1 MSHPVDPPLEQ
12 SLAEHRIKREALTRD
27 VSLGARRLI
36 IFLTP
41 GLDARTG
48 GILAIFSMKEETV
61 ALEQLHR
68 ARVILCAV
76 PGDDPAFFKYSW
88 FDNSDYLL
96 DLETVLKSCES
107 LDYLQ
112 LHIPDYAVNRLL
124 AWLSTFEKTLLQ
136 NIREIHLN
144 VLLFNIDNIRGQNYN
159 QKVRQDVKGL
169 LSFGKATC
177 TTAHEAYTNLTVRE
191 EQGVPL
197 HRLGCLWGPEF
208 FPRSSY
214 EEKEPLMIVSRDGHL
229 LKEKVLQRIAQ
240 AFPELT
246 IQIIENVHYEDYRKM
261 VHRAKWGLTFG
272 EGLDSYFG
280 DTILSGGVAFA
291 VFNDRYFTPEYAS
304 LENVYPSWEVLM
316 DRITTDMQ
324 RLDEPVAYNHCCQ
337 QAYDLLSA
345 NSGGDRFRENLRLFY
360 SDEYTFP

>member
-1 MSHPVDPPLEQ
+1 MSHPVDPLMEQ
-12 SLAEHRIKREALTRD
+12 SLAQHRLKREALTRE
-27 VSLGARRLI
+27 VTLGAKRLI

-41 GLDARTG
+41 GFELRAGGVLD
-48 GILAIFSMKEETV
+48 ISSMKRETW
-61 ALEQLHR
+61 ALYQLHR

-76 PGDDPAFFKYSW
+76 PGDDPDFFKYSW
-88 FDNSDYLL
+88 FDNNDYLL

-124 AWLSTFEKTLLQ
+124 VWLSTFERTLLR

-144 VLLFNIDNIRGQNYN
+144 VLLFNIDNIQGQN
-159 QKVRQDVKGL
+159 VKGL

-177 TTAHEAYTNLTVRE
+177 TTAHEAYTNLATRE
-191 EQGVPL
+191 AQGVPL

-214 EEKEPLMIVSRDGHL
+214 QEKEPLMIVSRDGHL
-229 LKEKVLQRIAQ
+229 LKGEVLQRIAQ

-246 IQIIENVHYEDYRKM
+246 IQIIENVHYEDYRKLIR
-261 VHRAKWGLTFG
+261 RAKWGLTFG

-291 VFNDRYFTPEYAS
+291 VFNDRFFTPEYAK
-304 LENVYPSWEVLM
+304 LENVYPSWEVLI
-316 DRITTDMQ
+316 DRITADMQ

-345 NSGGDRFRENLRLFY
+345 YSGGDRFRENLRLFY
-360 SDEYTFP
+360 CGEYTFP